1 MSTVSKIR
9 AVAIELDALSPNQLA
24 KRQQIVA
31 SAQTV
36 LLKVG
41 LGGCTTRE
49 VARESGLN
57 KGLIYYYFE
66 SIDEIVD
73 AAMMAFAEEAAERLP
88 PPGDERRTDIEAL
101 LGSYLSLFSAR
112 QGLPLLWLEY
122 WTTMI
127 RAGRSEQLVRLANDA
142 VDLLAEAFDYTDAD
156 DARVRA
162 RIVFSYIVGVVT
174 RGLAQPEVF
183 EELGAEIER
192 VAHAMQPGGR
202 PGSGRQLT

>member
-1 MSTVSKIR
+1 MSKIR
-9 AVAIELDALSPNQLA
+9 AVAIELEALSPNQLA

-31 SAQTV
+31 SAQIV
-36 LLKVG
+36 LLRGG
-41 LGGCTTRE
+41 LSGCTTRE

-73 AAMMAFAEEAAERLP
+73 AAMMAFAEDAAERLP
-88 PPGDERRTDIEAL
+88 PPGDERRMDIEAL

-142 VDLLAEAFDYTDAD
+142 VDLLAEAFDHTDVD
-156 DARVRA
+156 DGRVRA

-183 EELGAEIER
+183 EELGSEIER
-192 VAHAMQPGGR
+192 VAHAMQPGSTSVVAEQDRGR
-202 PGSGRQLT
+202 

>member
-1 MSTVSKIR
+1 VSKIR

-24 KRQQIVA
+24 RRQQIVA
-31 SAQTV
+31 SAQIV
-36 LLKVG
+36 LLRVG
-41 LGGCTTRE
+41 LSGCTTRE

-142 VDLLAEAFDYTDAD
+142 VALLAEAFDHTDVD

-183 EELGAEIER
+183 EELGSEIER
-192 VAHAMQPGGR
+192 VAHAMQPGATSVVAQQDRGR
-202 PGSGRQLT
+202 R

>member
-1 MSTVSKIR
+1 VSKIR

-31 SAQTV
+31 SAQIV
-36 LLKVG
+36 LLRVG
-41 LGGCTTRE
+41 LSGCTTRE

-73 AAMMAFAEEAAERLP
+73 AAMMAFAEDAAERLP

-142 VDLLAEAFDYTDAD
+142 VDLLAEAFDHTDVD
-156 DARVRA
+156 GARVRA

-183 EELGAEIER
+183 EELGSEIER
-192 VAHAMQPGGR
+192 VAHAMQPG
-202 PGSGRQLT
+202 STSVVAEQD